1 MYLVSRV
8 VWLDLDV
15 TLVVLQALRSTYS
28 ARWARS
34 QLLWAWRWSRCTG
47 WSGSGRIR
55 SSRATRW
62 RCAERRRSSPSA
74 CCRPASAPPYPP
86 ETTGW
91 WAWVSLKQGTP
102 APPSRPPAPP
112 EETFPAARSGSEELR
127 KRKTEEGLIRG
138 SRKAAD
144 GAVQDGQCVSVC
156 LWAKHG
162 WIRDGTGQVQQTA
175 SETPAVASLNA
186 VNNSPTVL
194 ALNRTQLTNALF
206 YH

>member
-1 MYLVSRV
+1 MRLDEDLLFDLVDVHV
-8 VWLDLDV
+8 VIDMK
-15 TLVVLQALRSTYS
+15 TFGQALRSTYS

-34 QLLWAWRWSRCTG
+34 RPLWAWRWSRCTG

-62 RCAERRRSSPSA
+62 RCAGHHRSSPSA

-86 ETTGW
+86 ATTGW

-112 EETFPAARSGSEELR
+112 SETCPAARSGSEELR

-144 GAVQDGQCVSVC
+144 GAAEDGQGVSVC
-156 LWAKHG
+156 LWAKHVCVWFG
-162 WIRDGTGQVQQTA
+162 MENQMSKWWKTSPANCIR
-175 SETPAVASLNA
+175 
-186 VNNSPTVL
+186 NNS
-194 ALNRTQLTNALF
+194 NATKC
-206 YH
+206 